1 MLFLKLEKIV
11 SSHCLS
17 NNMFYL
23 LQRFS
28 FFVGCVLSVVCKKSL
43 PNQRSQRFPLFF
55 FFFFS
60 SLMLLV
66 FMFRSVIHSELIFVC
81 GVEFM
86 FFNMDIQLFQ
96 RCFFKRWSFLHWIIF
111 VPLSKI
117 DWLYPY
123 GSVSDLFCYTDPL
136 LSWLHNTVSFKQILS
151 FIYYLH
157 FWLHWVFIAAP
168 AFSLC
173 SERWLLSW
181 GAGASH
187 EVASRCRTQLEG
199 PRAKLPHSLRTAV
212 SGYCVF
218 KSFETR

>member
-1 MLFLKLEKIV
+1 
-11 SSHCLS
+11 
-17 NNMFYL
+17 
-23 LQRFS
+23 
-28 FFVGCVLSVVCKKSL
+28 
-43 PNQRSQRFPLFF
+43 
-55 FFFFS
+55 
-60 SLMLLV
+60 
-66 FMFRSVIHSELIFVC
+66 MFRSVIHSELIFVC

-86 FFNMDIQLFQ
+86 FFNMNMQLFKH
-96 RCFFKRWSFLHWIIF
+96 C
-111 VPLSKI
+111 SKDGPFSSELLLYLCQKSI
-117 DWLYPY
+117 DCIHM
-123 GSVSDLFCYTDPL
+123 DLFLTCYTDPL

-173 SERWLLSW
+173 SERTALSR

-187 EVASRCRTQLEG
+187 EVASRCRTQLKG
-199 PRAKLPHSLRTAV
+199 PPAKVPHSLITAV